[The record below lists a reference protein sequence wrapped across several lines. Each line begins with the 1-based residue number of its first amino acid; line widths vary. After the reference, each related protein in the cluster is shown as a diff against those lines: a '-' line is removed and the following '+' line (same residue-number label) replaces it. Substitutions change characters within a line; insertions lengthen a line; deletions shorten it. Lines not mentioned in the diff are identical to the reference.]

1 MTSIYNIAKV
11 TGVNVSTVSRV
22 LNNQT
27 KQVSAETRERI
38 LQAVRDLGYKPTRP
52 SRKASGNVTLTFGV
66 LCATPA
72 ASYAAPGYYGSVYH
86 AILKQCDLTA
96 INLTVFASKLFYM
109 DPHDSIRTYCDGRC
123 DGIIL
128 LQSNDLTNLSTILL
142 ERGFPTVIIGDKRP
156 EETVSWCDIDNFQS
170 GYDCAREL
178 IELGHE
184 RIAICSGNRFRCATD
199 RISGFIKAMSES
211 DLPIKKEWI
220 SLVDVT
226 EDSVSAW
233 LSSVA
238 APNKGV
244 TGVIALSDPVAS
256 LVINVAK
263 SQGLEVPS
271 DLSVIG
277 FDDTLG
283 DTSPVPLTTIRQPYE
298 DMAKWATEALR
309 LRIVS
314 ANTVSHQIF
323 AGELIRR
330 QSAAPPIGSA
340 AETLPLFR

>member
-1 MTSIYNIAKV
+1 
-11 TGVNVSTVSRV
+11 
-22 LNNQT
+22 
-27 KQVSAETRERI
+27 
-38 LQAVRDLGYKPTRP
+38 
-52 SRKASGNVTLTFGV
+52 
-66 LCATPA
+66 
-72 ASYAAPGYYGSVYH
+72 
-86 AILKQCDLTA
+86 
-96 INLTVFASKLFYM
+96 
-109 DPHDSIRTYCDGRC
+109 
-123 DGIIL
+123 
-128 LQSNDLTNLSTILL
+128 
-142 ERGFPTVIIGDKRP
+142 
-156 EETVSWCDIDNFQS
+156 
-170 GYDCAREL
+170 
-178 IELGHE
+178 
-184 RIAICSGNRFRCATD
+184 
-199 RISGFIKAMSES
+199 
-211 DLPIKKEWI
+211 
-220 SLVDVT
+220 
-226 EDSVSAW
+226 
-233 LSSVA
+233 
-238 APNKGV
+238 
-244 TGVIALSDPVAS
+244 VIALSDPVAS